1 MTISGLGPHG
11 EKAVPADKIVLSEA
25 EAATARA
32 GRFAIAIV
40 LHTTAS
46 DWAREELSGIRA
58 SLEAYGAT
66 IAEIVD
72 CGFSKERQNAALL
85 RLAVSEIHAVISIP
99 IGNNS
104 VAQGHRAVSRASK
117 TLVLLDNAPTGF
129 QPGEDYASLVS
140 ADNFGLGAIAARLLS
155 QHLQN
160 EGVSGILTYGADF
173 FATNEREIGFRSW
186 MDRNRPDV
194 TLVRGR
200 FTAVEEAGAAFER
213 LFDQN
218 EDMDGLFVVWD
229 VPALRALEA
238 IKNRGLGV
246 AVTTVDLGNEAV
258 ASLIEGSLLKG
269 IAAQLPYEQG
279 KAAGL
284 VTLLALIG
292 RHPPTWV
299 AMPGFAVRSDD
310 VGAAY
315 RAVWRRPMPAELKS
329 PEK

>member
-25 EAATARA
+25 QAAAARA
-32 GRFAIAIV
+32 GRFAVAIV
-40 LHTTAS
+40 LHTTTS

-58 SLEAYGAT
+58 SLEASGAT

-72 CGFSKERQNAALL
+72 CGFSKELQNAAML
-85 RLAVSEIHAVISIP
+85 RLALSDIHAVISIP
-99 IGNNS
+99 IGNSS
-104 VAQGHRAVSRASK
+104 VAQGHRAVSRAGK

-129 QPGEDYASLVS
+129 QPGEDYACVVS
-140 ADNFGLGAIAARLLS
+140 ADNFGLGAIAAGLLS
-155 QHLQN
+155 PHLPS

-229 VPALRALEA
+229 VPALGALEA
-238 IKNRGLGV
+238 IKSRGRSI

-284 VTLLALIG
+284 VTLLGLIG

-299 AMPGFAVRSDD
+299 AMPGLAVRSDD
-310 VGAAY
+310 VVAAY
-315 RAVWRRPMPAELKS
+315 RAVWRCPMPAGLTSAER
-329 PEK
+329 

>member
-25 EAATARA
+25 EAAMARA
-32 GRFAIAIV
+32 GHFTVAIV

-46 DWAREELSGIRA
+46 DWAGEELSGIRA
-58 SLEAYGAT
+58 SLEASGAT
-66 IAEIVD
+66 IAEIID
-72 CGFSKERQNAALL
+72 CGFSKEAQNAALL
-85 RLAVSEIHAVISIP
+85 RLAASDIHAVISIP
-99 IGNNS
+99 IGNSS
-104 VAQGHRAVSRASK
+104 VARGHRAVSRAGK

-129 QPGEDYASLVS
+129 QPGEDYACLVS
-140 ADNFGLGAIAARLLS
+140 ADNFGLGAIAAELLS
-155 QHLQN
+155 PHLPS
-160 EGVSGILTYGADF
+160 EGVCGILTYAADF
-173 FATNEREIGFRSW
+173 FATNEREIGFRGW
-186 MDRNRPDV
+186 MDRDRPDV

-229 VPALRALEA
+229 VPARGALEA
-238 IKNRGLGV
+238 IKSRGRAM

-284 VTLLALIG
+284 VTLLGLIG
-292 RHPPTWV
+292 RQPPTWV
-299 AMPGFAVRSDD
+299 AMPGLAVRSHD
-310 VGAAY
+310 VVTAY
-315 RAVWRRPMPAELKS
+315 RAVWRRPMPARLRS
-329 PEK
+329 PEE